1 LRRSFFIS
9 GLFSGSSAA
18 STGNTSDP
26 ISADHIGN
34 KEFFMT
40 RTFRILMLVSAMLF
54 SLTPIYAQ
62 KQTGDI
68 KGTISDAKGAVVAGA
83 TVTATNQATGTQRTV
98 TTNAQGD
105 YSIGELTP
113 GLYEVKATGQGFK
126 DTVVKN
132 VDLHVASAS
141 TVNLKL
147 EVGAAS
153 ETITVEAN
161 AIQVETTTAAVGEVV
176 NGQQVRELPLNG
188 RSFVQLTQLQP
199 GVSAANNFDSKNKG
213 LQSGVDFSVNGN
225 PTTNN
230 LFLVDGANNND
241 IGSNRTILV
250 YPSIDA
256 IAEFK
261 MLRNSY
267 GPEYGQA
274 SGSVISIV
282 TRGGTNQFHGG
293 VSYFGRNDALNATD
307 YFAARQAHADE
318 LAGVTGKKYKDKLRR
333 NDYGYNIG
341 GPIVKDHLF
350 FFWSQEWNKE
360 IRGITRSACVPTAAE
375 RSGDFSHGVSCY
387 EAGKGIPSAA
397 LVPGGIIANP
407 DPTGLAIAQLF
418 PLPNTVASASNNN
431 KNWVQSIPSKIDWRE
446 ENARM
451 DWNITK
457 KHSMTFRYT
466 QDSWTN
472 PAPNAQNYWGD
483 DPFPAL
489 EGNWDQPSKSIVGKV
504 TSVLTNTLVNDVQF
518 SYSNNRIAVTLGGT
532 DPSLVDK
539 VNQNFPTIFPASQKV
554 KGGLPT
560 IWSGLGPYGDF
571 NNLWLISPFN
581 NAQDLY
587 TVRDDISKTS
597 GNHQFKVGAYLSWN
611 SKDEGNFGGQDRPNF
626 GAEDWAVKQPT
637 GNDLANILLPGQV
650 FAGMAEP
657 NVNIVDH
664 ARWRDYE
671 FYFGDSWK
679 AKSNFTLEY
688 GFRWSFL
695 REPFAADN
703 VMSSW
708 NAAFYNPA
716 LPASD
721 VCNGIVVVPGTDPC
735 GASGIPGLSKG
746 TPGPNRALRENNNH
760 LIAPRFGASWDPWGN
775 GKTAIRA
782 GVGQFFQRERI
793 SQQVGAANNAPFAIS
808 ASADRSFAV
817 APAVSAA
824 AGKPTTGFDPR
835 GVVPNSWQWNLS
847 VEQELARETTFQ
859 IGYVGNRGLHLTNTY
874 DQNPVLVQNR
884 LLAAFQQTP
893 DALRLAPNF
902 GSINR
907 FGRDAS
913 SSYHALQTMFRTK
926 IKNHVN
932 LQAVYTWSHS
942 IADADLDNS
951 SGSGNQANFTDY
963 TNHRLDKGNST
974 INRPHIF
981 VFNTIIYGPSLKD
994 SNPFMQGVFGGWE
1007 FTTITTAESGNS
1019 LTVFNQ
1025 GISDGCIVPGSVPP
1039 APCPGNALSNL
1050 SGTGFTQNLR
1060 PNITG
1065 IDCNASVPGA
1075 QRDQI
1080 FNPAAFTFVGYQIGT
1095 IGNTP
1100 RGYCHGPS
1108 NINSDLA
1115 FYKNW
1120 KVKERVGIQFRAEFF
1135 NAFNHANFRGDLVNN
1150 QFTGQQALCG
1160 PTAAATPCSP
1170 TNSVITGTTGSVAKT
1185 FGQASRT
1192 RGPREIQYAIKFTF

>member
-1 LRRSFFIS
+1 
-9 GLFSGSSAA
+9 
-18 STGNTSDP
+18 
-26 ISADHIGN
+26 
-34 KEFFMT
+34 MT
-40 RTFRILMLVSAMLF
+40 RTFRILMFVGALVFLLSPL
-54 SLTPIYAQ
+54 YAQ

-83 TVTATNQATGTQRTV
+83 SVTAKNLATGAERSV
-98 TTNAQGD
+98 TTNGEGD
-105 YSIGELTP
+105 YAIFDLPP
-113 GLYEVKATGQGFK
+113 GLYELKATGQGFK
-126 DTVVKN
+126 DTIAKN
-132 VDLHVASAS
+132 VDLHVASTS

-153 ETITVEAN
+153 ETITIEAN

-241 IGSNRTILV
+241 IGSNRTILI

-274 SGSVISIV
+274 SGSVITIL
-282 TRGGTNQFHGG
+282 TRQGTNSFHGG

-307 YFAARQAHADE
+307 YFAARQAADDRQH
-318 LAGVTGKKYKDKLRR
+318 GVTGKKYKDKLRR

-341 GPIVKDHLF
+341 GPIIKDRLF

-360 IRGITRSACVPTAAE
+360 IRGITRSACVPTQAE
-375 RSGDFSHGVSCY
+375 RTGDFRTLSCG
-387 EAGKGIPSAA
+387 ASAPSAA
-397 LVPGGIIANP
+397 LVPGGVIANP
-407 DPTGLAIAQLF
+407 DPTGLAIAKLF
-418 PLPNTVASASNNN
+418 PLPNTTASTGNNN
-431 KNWVQSIPSKIDWRE
+431 KNWVQSLPTKIDWRE
-446 ENARM
+446 ENARI
-451 DWNITK
+451 DWNIAK
-457 KHSMTFRYT
+457 KHSLTFRYT

-504 TSVLTNTLVNDVQF
+504 TSVLTSTLVNDVQF
-518 SYSNNRIAVTLGGT
+518 SYANNRIAVTGGGT
-532 DPSLVDK
+532 DPGLVDE
-539 VNQNFPTIFPASQKV
+539 VNAHFPTIFPADKKV

-587 TVRDDISKTS
+587 TVRDDLTKTW
-597 GNHQFKVGAYLSWN
+597 GNHQFKTGVYLSWN
-611 SKDEGNFGGQDRPNF
+611 SKDEGNYGGQDRPNF
-626 GAEDWAVKQPT
+626 GAADWAVVPLTCPPVPQPCGPRGKPT
-637 GNDLANILLPGQV
+637 GNELANILMPGQV
-650 FAGMAEP
+650 FSGMAEP

-671 FYFGDSWK
+671 FYFGDTWK
-679 AKSNFTLEY
+679 AKSNLTLEY

-708 NAAFYNPA
+708 NAAFYNPGGD
-716 LPASD
+716 PKD

-735 GASGIPGLSKG
+735 GATGIAGLSKG

-760 LIAPRFGASWDPWGN
+760 LIAPRFGVSWDPWGN
-775 GKTAIRA
+775 GKTAVRFGA
-782 GVGQFFQRERI
+782 GQFFQRERI
-793 SQQVGAANNAPFAIS
+793 SQQVGAANNAPFVIS
-808 ASADRSFAV
+808 ANADRTFAV
-817 APAVSAA
+817 APPLSAA
-824 AGKPTTGFDPR
+824 AGNPSTGFDPR
-835 GVVPNSWQWNLS
+835 GIVPNSWQWNFS
-847 VEQELARETTFQ
+847 IEQELARETTLQ
-859 IGYVGNRGLHLTNTY
+859 LGYVGNRGLHLTNTY

-884 LLAAFQQTP
+884 LAAAFKSGNDVNP
-893 DALRLAPNF
+893 FRLAPNF
-902 GSINR
+902 GTINR
-907 FGRDAS
+907 FGRDGS
-913 SSYHALQTMFRTK
+913 SSYHALQAMFRTK
-926 IKNHVN
+926 IKQHVN
-932 LQAVYTWSHS
+932 LQAAYTWSHS
-942 IADADLDNS
+942 IADNVLDNS
-951 SGSGNQANFTDY
+951 SGSGNESNFSDY

-981 VFNTIIYGPSLKD
+981 VFNTIIYGPALKG
-994 SNPFMQGVFGGWE
+994 SNPFVAGALGGWE

-1019 LTVFNQ
+1019 LTVYNQ
-1025 GISDGCIVPGSVPP
+1025 GVSDGCETAPGV
-1039 APCPGNALSNL
+1039 ACPGVSLASL
-1050 SGTGFTQNLR
+1050 SGTGFTQNQR
-1060 PNITG
+1060 PNI
-1065 IDCNASVPGA
+1065 VPGISCNSSVGNG

-1080 FNPAAFTFVGYQIGT
+1080 FNPAAFTFTGFQIGT
-1095 IGNTP
+1095 IGNAP
-1100 RGYCHGPS
+1100 RGYCEGPT
-1108 NINSDLA
+1108 NITSDLA

-1120 KVKERVGIQFRAEFF
+1120 KVAEKLGIQFRMEFF
-1135 NAFNHANFRGDLVNN
+1135 NAFNHANFRGDLVNA
-1150 QFTGQQALCG
+1150 QFSGAKVLCG
-1160 PTAAATPCSP
+1160 TSACSAS
-1170 TNSVITGTTGSVAKT
+1170 NNVITGLAPGQSVSKT

>member
-1 LRRSFFIS
+1 
-9 GLFSGSSAA
+9 
-18 STGNTSDP
+18 
-26 ISADHIGN
+26 
-34 KEFFMT
+34 MT
-40 RTFRILMLVSAMLF
+40 RTFRILMLVGALLLASNPLH
-54 SLTPIYAQ
+54 AQ

-68 KGTISDAKGAVVAGA
+68 KGTISDAKGAVVTGA
-83 TVTATNQATGTQRTV
+83 TVTATNQATGAQRSV

-105 YSIGELTP
+105 YAIGELTP
-113 GLYEVKATGQGFK
+113 GLYEVKASGQGFK
-126 DTVVKN
+126 DTVAKN
-132 VDLHVASAS
+132 VDLHVASVS

-147 EVGAAS
+147 EVGTSS

-293 VSYFGRNDALNATD
+293 ASYFGRNDALNATD

-318 LAGVTGKKYKDKLRR
+318 LAGITGKKYKDKLRR

-341 GPIVKDHLF
+341 GPIIKDRLF
-350 FFWSQEWNKE
+350 FFWSEEWNKE

-375 RSGDFSHGVSCY
+375 RTGNFSAGISCY
-387 EAGKGIPSAA
+387 APGSGIPNAG

-418 PLPNTVASASNNN
+418 PLPNTTPSAANNN
-431 KNWVQSIPSKIDWRE
+431 KNWVQSLPTKIDWRE
-446 ENARM
+446 ENARI
-451 DWNITK
+451 DWNIAK
-457 KHSMTFRYT
+457 KHSLTFRYT

-518 SYSNNRIAVTLGGT
+518 SYSNNRIAVTTGGT
-532 DPSLVDK
+532 DPGLVDK

-597 GNHQFKVGAYLSWN
+597 GNHQFKTGVYLSWN
-611 SKDEGNFGGQDRPNF
+611 SKDESNYGGQDRPNF
-626 GAEDWAVKQPT
+626 GAEDWAVTKPT

-650 FAGMAEP
+650 FSGMAEP
-657 NVNIVDH
+657 NINITDH

-671 FYFGDSWK
+671 FYFGDTWK
-679 AKSNFTLEY
+679 AKSNLTLEY

-716 LPASD
+716 GNPND
-721 VCNGIVVVPGTDPC
+721 VCNGVVVVPGTDPC
-735 GASGIPGLSKG
+735 GASGIAGLSHG
-746 TPGPNRALRENNNH
+746 TPGPNRALRKNNNH
-760 LIAPRFGASWDPWGN
+760 LIAPRLGVSWDPWGN

-782 GVGQFFQRERI
+782 GLGQFFQRERI
-793 SQQVGAANNAPFAIS
+793 SQQVGAANNAPFAIQ
-808 ASADRSFAV
+808 ASTNRSFAV
-817 APAVSAA
+817 APPLASTANQA
-824 AGKPTTGFDPR
+824 TTGFDPR

-859 IGYVGNRGLHLTNTY
+859 IGYVGNRGIHLTNTY
-874 DQNPVLVQNR
+874 DQNPILVQNR
-884 LLAAFQQTP
+884 LKAAFPKPNVSFPDP
-893 DALRLAPNF
+893 DAANAGRLAPQW

-981 VFNTIIYGPSLKD
+981 VLNTILYGPAMKGG
-994 SNPFMQGVFGGWE
+994 NPFMEGVFGGWE

-1019 LTVFNQ
+1019 ITVYNQ
-1025 GISDGCIVPGSVPP
+1025 GVTDANAGLVL
-1039 APCPGNALSNL
+1039 PGNYALSNL
-1050 SGTGFTQNLR
+1050 SGTGFTQNQR

-1065 IDCNASVPGA
+1065 VDCNSKVSGA

-1080 FNPAAFTFVGYQIGT
+1080 FNPAAFTFTGFQIGT
-1095 IGNTP
+1095 IGNAP

-1108 NINSDLA
+1108 NIVSDLA

-1135 NAFNHANFRGDLVNN
+1135 NAFNHANFRGDLINN
-1150 QFTGQQALCG
+1150 QYTGPQVVCG
-1160 PTAAATPCSP
+1160 TGAAAACSP
-1170 TNSVITGTTGSVAKT
+1170 TNSVITSQTGSVVNN